1 MLRRGLKL
9 FIPFLI
15 VFLLDQLTKYLALSY
30 LSSAPFNLIDD
41 FLRLNLVYN
50 EGAAFSLLAG
60 NTIFLLLT
68 SLAAMIFIIL
78 LSFVLP
84 LNASPFLGLILGG
97 AFSNF
102 YDRLRLGYV
111 VDMIDFKFWPV
122 FNVAD
127 IFIVIGTLG
136 LALFLL
142 LEKSD

>member
-30 LSSAPFNLIDD
+30 LSSSPLKLIDG

-60 NTIFLLLT
+60 NTIFLLLA

-84 LNASPFLGLILGG
+84 LSASPFLGLILGG
-97 AFSNF
+97 AFGNF

-111 VDMIDFKFWPV
+111 IDMIDFKFWPV

-127 IFIVIGTLG
+127 IAIVIGALG

>member
-1 MLRRGLKL
+1 
-9 FIPFLI
+9 
-15 VFLLDQLTKYLALSY
+15 LLDQLTKYLALSY
-30 LSSAPFNLIDD
+30 LSSSPFNLVDD
-41 FLRLNLVYN
+41 LLRLNLVYN

-68 SLAAMIFIIL
+68 SLAAMIFIIF

-84 LNASPFLGLILGG
+84 LKASPFLGLILGG
-97 AFSNF
+97 AFGNF

-127 IFIVIGTLG
+127 IAIVIGALG